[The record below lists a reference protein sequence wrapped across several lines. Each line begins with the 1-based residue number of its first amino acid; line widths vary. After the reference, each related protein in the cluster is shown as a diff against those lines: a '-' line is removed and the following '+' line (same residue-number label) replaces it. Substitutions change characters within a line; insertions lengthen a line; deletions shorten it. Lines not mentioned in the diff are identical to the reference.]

1 MKDQRNDLPYPSL
14 VSKILRKNQVFS
26 QSSFLPTPYNE
37 SGLDARV
44 FGKIHYYKDSRNNWY
59 YDDMCGTWLYDH
71 VIVPARTP
79 TKMVEVVYQN
89 NLREEAELEEGIDQD
104 MEEIGYEDEESDP

>member
-1 MKDQRNDLPYPSL
+1 
-14 VSKILRKNQVFS
+14 
-26 QSSFLPTPYNE
+26 
-37 SGLDARV
+37 
-44 FGKIHYYKDSRNNWY
+44 
-59 YDDMCGTWLYDH
+59 MCGTWLYDH